1 MVSYFQ
7 SLIGEESKTQMQEQ
21 AGRLPDRVY
30 ACVGGGSNA
39 SGIFLPFLEDEE
51 VSLVGVEAGGYGIET
66 GEHAARF
73 AGGSVGIAQ
82 GYKTYFFQNTEGQMQ
97 HTHSIAAGLD
107 YICLLYTSPSPRD
120 RQKSR
125 MPSSA

>member
-21 AGRLPDRVY
+21 AGRIPDRVY

-39 SGIFLPFLEDEE
+39 SGIFLPFLEDKE
-51 VSLVGVEAGGYGIET
+51 VSLVGVEAGGHGIET

-97 HTHSIAAGLD
+97 HTH
-107 YICLLYTSPSPRD
+107 
-120 RQKSR
+120 
-125 MPSSA
+125 